1 MQTSIKRMGNSA
13 AVLLP
18 KPVMAHLQVSAG
30 DTLEMDLQEGRI
42 VLSPARRSPREGWA
56 KAAQA
61 LADAGDA
68 GAAWPELGLVG
79 DEDWTW

>member
-18 KPVMAHLQVSAG
+18 KPVMAHLKVSAG

-56 KAAQA
+56 QAAQA
-61 LADAGDA
+61 LAQAGDP
-68 GAAWPELGLVG
+68 GAAWPEMGLA
-79 DEDWTW
+79 DDKDWIW